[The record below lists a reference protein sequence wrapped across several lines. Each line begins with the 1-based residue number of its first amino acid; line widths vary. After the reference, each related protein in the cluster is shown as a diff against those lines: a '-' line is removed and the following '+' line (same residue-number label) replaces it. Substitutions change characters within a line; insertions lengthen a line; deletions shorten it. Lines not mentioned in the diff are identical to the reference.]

1 MKYAR
6 IDGVVRWTGGVTVLN
21 KGVTTADA
29 DHPLVLERPDLFTDD
44 VPVPHLRGPAA
55 AAEATGRVENATAR
69 PGTKR
74 GSRA

>member
-6 IDGVVRWTGGVTVLN
+6 VDGVVRWSGGVTVLT

-29 DHPLVLERPDLFTDD
+29 DHPLVLERPDLFTEDI
-44 VPVPHLRGPAA
+44 PAPHLRGPKRDG
-55 AAEATGRVENATAR
+55 GRVENATAR

-74 GSRA
+74 GARG